1 MIIAWLLTPIG
12 RYVAIALVA
21 VAIAGGLY
29 MKIRSD
35 AVAEYE
41 AKAIAEQLRR
51 TDNAIRAG
59 DAVNISP
66 DRLRDA
72 DRNAR
77 D

>member
-12 RYVAIALVA
+12 RYVAIAVVA
-21 VAIAGGLY
+21 VTIAGGLY

-41 AKAIAEQLRR
+41 AKATAEQLRR